1 MTFGNSR
8 FEMIQQGIGR
18 NKEYMGKKV
27 PVCLAALLLAASM
40 AGCGTA
46 VTEED
51 GQENAEAPEL
61 DTDAQESDD
70 NEEEAGILGESAAD
84 AQIDF
89 AMLQEKNP
97 DIFAWLHIPG
107 TGIDMPVL
115 QSHVSDEYYI
125 THDVMGEENSTGALY
140 TEMPNLMNMCDFNTV
155 IHGDD
160 LSEDAPFKPLHNF
173 EDADFFDK
181 HEEFY
186 LYLPD
191 NVLTYEIF
199 AAYYDEG
206 SDILRRYD
214 YTTYAGC
221 EQHLQDIYT
230 IRSMNR
236 NIREEWEELTPYHF
250 LVTLDGRVREDG
262 RQYVVIGALV
272 KDAAGQIDRV
282 IYE

>member
-1 MTFGNSR
+1 
-8 FEMIQQGIGR
+8 MIQQGIGR

-51 GQENAEAPEL
+51 GQENAEAAEQ
-61 DTDAQESDD
+61 DTDAQESED

-84 AQIDF
+84 AYIDF

-125 THDVMGEENSTGALY
+125 THDVMGEESSTGALY

-160 LSEDAPFKPLHNF
+160 LSVDAPFKPLHNF